1 MAKSLSIHCVLTNL
15 QTHLRT
21 CKLTYELANSLAN
34 LLSVMSL
41 LSFLKASLD
50 NGSLT
55 QEEYDSHYREIMPA
69 PVLARPPPAR
79 RAPPGL
85 TKSPNIKL
93 LVKYEQ
99 SGKTRIVLNGVQD
112 HSFGGGQNVLSIIFC
127 DNNLLLT
134 TATTLRAA
142 THSSEA
148 GRPGLIKEGTINS
161 GATTNPKYHHW
172 KAFEGVLDG
181 GDDKSARK
189 QCIQA
194 IRDGDVNTIICCG
207 HKRRF
212 EDIRDMVDKLSPDG
226 FLFNIHIDEAD
237 KILTPQYR
245 IDLVNSWQAN
255 PQVMSVE
262 LITATPFKPDKGRDW
277 TKMSW
282 LGDKFG
288 PTLSLTKQ
296 NEMFGEGYHLLS
308 NSDFVPFSK
317 SGSPAE
323 YAEAYLNKRG
333 SPKPG
338 EIWFIPGSILQKSH
352 DDVEDMCLSSGKFDA
367 VIKLNGK
374 SKTIR
379 WKDRTETL
387 DIPGMDEN
395 TLDLLKYTTD
405 RSGKVSVIKTKEVKD
420 WLSEYYAKVD
430 GKKFRFAITGCICI
444 SRGITISH
452 EDCPITH
459 AIVAPS
465 CYTAARICEL
475 KQLISRVSG
484 YAYTSGYKPRVI
496 TSNLVWNMCIGMEN
510 VVTALEKIAMSD
522 NPAERVATL
531 ETVEGIVRD
540 LGLATSGAQAQS
552 AARSIV
558 DSLGYMD

>member
-1 MAKSLSIHCVLTNL
+1 MC
-15 QTHLRT
+15 
-21 CKLTYELANSLAN
+21 TYELANSLAN
-34 LLSVMSL
+34 LLYSTSMSL
-41 LSFLKASLD
+41 FNQLNDLKMCLEAGLI
-50 NGSLT
+50 T
-55 QEEYDSHYREIMPA
+55 QSEHDAKRAEIMGGA
-69 PVLARPPPAR
+69 VLARPPPAR

-134 TATTLRAA
+134 TATTLRAG
-142 THSSEA
+142 THCREA

-161 GATTNPKYHHW
+161 STDPKHHQW

-262 LITATPFKPDKGRDW
+262 LITATPFKPERGRDW

-323 YAEAYLNKRG
+323 YAEAYLNNRE

-338 EIWFIPGSILQKSH
+338 EMWFIPGSFRQFSH
-352 DDVEDMCLSSGKFDA
+352 DEVEDMCLSSGKFDA

-405 RSGKVSVIKTKEVKD
+405 RNGKPVSVIKTKEVKD

-452 EDCPITH
+452 KDCPITH

-465 CYTAARICEL
+465 CYTAARICEM

-484 YAYTSGYKPRVI
+484 YAYTSGYKPKVI
-496 TSNLVWNMCIGMEN
+496 TSNLVWNMCIGIEN

-540 LGLATSGAQAQS
+540 LGLATSGAQART
-552 AARSIV
+552 AARSLV
-558 DSLGYMD
+558 DSFGYMD